1 MGAITPAPPKPNFA
15 ESELEL
21 GRLAYAWRSNPHDA
35 LVAQYQNTLRRMI
48 RSGFDQPL
56 DIDAELPDRLMPEE
70 YLKLHR

>member
-1 MGAITPAPPKPNFA
+1 MSKITLAPPRPNFA
-15 ESELEL
+15 ELEREL

-35 LVAQYQNTLRRMI
+35 LVAQYQNTLRRMM
-48 RSGFDQPL
+48 RNGFDQPL